1 MATRNTR
8 VLKRIVKAL
17 GIKPQ
22 NQALAVLEATFS
34 NELLLIAGNTD
45 EVATLAEE
53 LRFRITP
60 PERLTVLDYLTRRR
74 LLRMNIDDVEA
85 AMTAR
90 FEDRFIEP

>member
-22 NQALAVLEATFS
+22 NQALAVLETAFA
-34 NELLLIAGNTD
+34 NELLLVAGNTE
-45 EVATLAEE
+45 EVAALAEQ

-60 PERLTVLDYLTRRR
+60 PERLTVLDYLARRR

-85 AMTAR
+85 ALTAR

>member
-22 NQALAVLEATFS
+22 NQALAVLEAAFA
-34 NELLLIAGNTD
+34 NELLLVAGTTE
-45 EVATLAEE
+45 EVAAHAEH
-53 LRFRITP
+53 LRFNITP
-60 PERLTVLDYLTRRR
+60 PERLTVLDYLARRR
-74 LLRMNIDDVEA
+74 LLQMNIDDVEA
-85 AMTAR
+85 VMNAR

>member
-22 NQALAVLEATFS
+22 NQALARLEQHFA
-34 NELLLIAGNTD
+34 NELLLVAGNTD
-45 EVATLAEE
+45 EVAAHAEQ
-53 LRFRITP
+53 LRFSITP
-60 PERLTVLDYLTRRR
+60 AERLTVLDYLARRR
-74 LLRMNIDDVEA
+74 LLQMNLDDVEA
-85 AMTAR
+85 ALNAR